1 MTTAHKSAAF
11 QWDDPLLLE
20 QQLSADERAFYDAKL
35 RTARYYFER
44 LLPRSGAHFATL
56 MSGSKTMMEFPDT
69 AF

>member
-1 MTTAHKSAAF
+1 MAKVAQERLVAGNGS
-11 QWDDPLLLE
+11 
-20 QQLSADERAFYDAKL
+20 LSADERAFYDAKL

-56 MSGSKTMMEFPDT
+56 MSGSKTMMEFPDP